1 MANYDERH
9 IQAFMSKVYAAYMK
23 DIMNPFIAS
32 IDDHKLT
39 KKFHANL
46 DSIVVEYQAILKKSV
61 WTKNTHLIKKG
72 KGNTC

>member
-61 WTKNTHLIKKG
+61 
-72 KGNTC
+72 